1 MSTKKNTLLWSI
13 AGVIVGMLLS
23 LILYH
28 LGIPNMVT
36 LLLEAIFG

>member
-1 MSTKKNTLLWSI
+1 MKNKKTILLCLC
-13 AGVIVGMLLS
+13 GVVVGMLLS
-23 LILYH
+23 SILYH